1 MNPLTTR
8 RGWQATGFRSSR
20 LAGSDPSHTSIR
32 ATVIPGDESRRSRR
46 DLIVSATDRSRL
58 ERGVAPTPHASPR
71 WPVFVSG
78 SMPGPDFRLRAA
90 VRHAGVRSPLP
101 HRLADDP
108 KRELELARV
117 APPRSL
123 CCVGTEASSTDRR
136 ASRGLNENAP
146 VPAGYQAGLGARSR
160 EERYCAPD
168 CDSRTARSQRPIMP
182 FFHKQGF

>member
-20 LAGSDPSHTSIR
+20 LAGSDPSHTSIQ

-58 ERGVAPTPHASPR
+58 ERGVAPAPHASPR

-78 SMPGPDFRLRAA
+78 SMPGPDFRLRGA

-101 HRLADDP
+101 HRLP
-108 KRELELARV
+108 RTEGSRGRRGARG
-117 APPRSL
+117 R
-123 CCVGTEASSTDRR
+123 TWRR
-136 ASRGLNENAP
+136 AATCRQRPRWAQERQSSDAHD
-146 VPAGYQAGLGARSR
+146 AGCGASVRRIRDNPPSV
-160 EERYCAPD
+160 
-168 CDSRTARSQRPIMP
+168 DSRTAPLPEACR
-182 FFHKQGF
+182 